1 MAGHGRHTPHF
12 VWNER
17 CLVRPTWLK
26 SRWIQWDQRAGELGC
41 SFQRLTGSGP
51 IRPRPPRRATFP
63 AERVCVCVCRGGEGA
78 VGWGGGGGLALRK
91 DSLNTLGS
99 LKRKKPLGCRSGGC
113 RCIVPAQRRRSQP
126 RARLRR
132 TWYLSIHCAHH

>member
-1 MAGHGRHTPHF
+1 MAGTLRTLFGTSVALLGPHGSNQGGFSGISEQESSAALFKGSQAP
-12 VWNER
+12 V
-17 CLVRPTWLK
+17 
-26 SRWIQWDQRAGELGC
+26 Q
-41 SFQRLTGSGP
+41 SGP
-51 IRPRPPRRATFP
+51 AHRAVP
-63 AERVCVCVCRGGEGA
+63 LSLLSARVCVCVGEGRVRW
-78 VGWGGGGGLALRK
+78 VGGGGGGLALRK

-99 LKRKKPLGCRSGGC
+99 LKEKKPLGCRSGGC